1 MPRRL
6 PLIAMNLGRS
16 VQTQCK
22 VSPRKSPRLI
32 RSVVHC
38 ALCTGRCRGFHHSR
52 KSRMS
57 TEPGQR
63 SSCQQDWRHGSPVS
77 CFLVGDCLTRIT
89 HQRGSGRRLSP
100 SSACPA
106 YIRQCLELWTLVEV
120 VETDIHRCELRDPR
134 VGGAQTAG
142 RRWGP

>member
-1 MPRRL
+1 
-6 PLIAMNLGRS
+6 
-16 VQTQCK
+16 
-22 VSPRKSPRLI
+22 
-32 RSVVHC
+32 
-38 ALCTGRCRGFHHSR
+38 
-52 KSRMS
+52 
-57 TEPGQR
+57 
-63 SSCQQDWRHGSPVS
+63 
-77 CFLVGDCLTRIT
+77 LTRIT

-142 RRWGP
+142 ASLGPLGLAQTRHDVDRLYELVIQIGTTAWPGFCTPRKYFPRENVGLCHRAKKSERSTFECLGTTLPLDFNSYSFVRRSDSQIR